1 MGMFSFLADA
11 GKMLGIGKDE
21 SPTAEALKKE
31 LESHKLGTEG
41 LKVEVRGDKAIL
53 SGTVASQEAFEK
65 AIIAIGNTKGIS
77 RVETDVKLPDA
88 KEPKFY
94 TVVKGDTLWKI
105 AETHY
110 GKGKGAQ

>member
-1 MGMFSFLADA
+1 MGMFSFLKDA

-31 LESHKLGTEG
+31 LDSYKLGTDG
-41 LKVEVRGDKAIL
+41 LKVEVQGDKAVI
-53 SGTVASQEAFEK
+53 SGTAASQEAFEK
-65 AIIAIGNTKGIS
+65 AIIAIGNTKGIA
-77 RVETDVKLPDA
+77 RVETDVKVPGA

-105 AETHY
+105 
-110 GKGKGAQ
+110 